1 MIRVTAKDC
10 RDCYKCLRAC
20 PLKAVRIREGHAEV
34 AQERCVYDGR
44 CIPVC
49 PQGAMYARDSLEQ
62 TKELLSANGRTAAS
76 VSPIAALAFGGAEGI
91 AGLERALRG
100 MGFAGMELSSKAG
113 PFLAGA
119 YADLLHR
126 MPKPIIASHCP
137 AVVLLVE
144 KHFPNLLLRLAPLA
158 SAAVLH
164 ARMMRASRGADVRV
178 VRIGPCLAEKAESEG
193 KESDKPAGAPEIVV
207 TIGEL
212 RKWLMGE
219 TGMSRGETSS
229 PTCTLSGARIE
240 GTVRLDLVGGLTE
253 LLRRAGVLDRKRSV
267 VATGLEAC
275 IRLLSSFEEL
285 SDFDLIDL
293 MACDGG
299 CVGSSFRGIAA
310 PAAICTTKMLR
321 LEPDDASVSCG
332 PAPAVLSRTFSDR
345 RFAAPMPD
353 VSERAKLMAE
363 HTSGLHCGACGFD
376 NCSQKAVA
384 LHQGMAEV
392 EMCMPLMK
400 RKAAHASAV
409 LEHTPNGVLMVDRKA
424 RIQFA
429 NPAFRRMFRCEESP
443 LIGRPAGEFLHIACF
458 EEAIASGKAISF
470 RAWISE
476 HNLGIRAGIFPI
488 AGGDLFAGI
497 FVDATDEE
505 EARRALNE
513 IRAQTLERARKVI
526 LQQMKT
532 AQEIAG
538 LLGETTAE
546 TKVLLSQMSDLF
558 RREGRP

>member
-34 AQERCVYDGR
+34 AQDRCVYDGR

-49 PQGAMYARDSLEQ
+49 PQGAMYARESVEPVRGI
-62 TKELLSANGRTAAS
+62 LSAGGEIAAS
-76 VSPIAALAFGGAEGI
+76 VSPIAALAFGGAGGM
-91 AGLERALRG
+91 AGLERMLRG
-100 MGFAGMELSSKAG
+100 MGFGRVEPSSKAG

-119 YADLLHR
+119 YTDLLRR

-144 KHFPNLLLRLAPLA
+144 KHFPHLIQRLAPLA
-158 SAAVLH
+158 SVSVVH
-164 ARMMRASRGADVRV
+164 ARMLRASGGVHTRV

-193 KESDKPAGAPEIVV
+193 KESDRPEGAPDAVV
-207 TIGEL
+207 TIGDL
-212 RKWLMGE
+212 RKWLAGE
-219 TGMSRGETSS
+219 AGRLEDGT
-229 PTCTLSGARIE
+229 SGAAGPAGSVRLE

-253 LLRRAGVLDRKRSV
+253 LLRRAGILDRRRAV

-275 IRLLSSFEEL
+275 IRLLSSFAEL
-285 SDFDLIDL
+285 SDCDLADL

-299 CVGSSFRGIAA
+299 CAGSPFRGSAA
-310 PAAICTTKMLR
+310 PAALCTTRMLR
-321 LEPDDASVSCG
+321 LEPEDAAISSA
-332 PAPAVLSRTFSDR
+332 PAPADVSRIFSDR
-345 RFAAPMPD
+345 SFAAPMPD
-353 VSERAKLMAE
+353 ASERARLMAE

-376 NCSQKAVA
+376 NCAQKAAA

-392 EMCMPLMK
+392 EMCMPLMR

-409 LEHTPNGVLMVDRKA
+409 LEHTPNGVLMVDRDA

-429 NPAFRRMFRCEESP
+429 NPAFRRMFRCGESP
-443 LIGRPAGEFLHIACF
+443 LSGRPAKEFLRLECF
-458 EEAIASGKAISF
+458 EEAIASGKAVSF
-470 RAWISE
+470 RTWISE
-476 HNLGIRAGIFPI
+476 HNLGVRAGIFPI

-497 FVDATDEE
+497 FVDVTEEE
-505 EARRALNE
+505 EARRTLNVV
-513 IRAQTLERARKVI
+513 RAQTLERARQVI
-526 LQQMKT
+526 HQQMKT

-546 TKVLLSQMSDLF
+546 TKVLLSQLSDLF
-558 RREGRP
+558 RREDRP